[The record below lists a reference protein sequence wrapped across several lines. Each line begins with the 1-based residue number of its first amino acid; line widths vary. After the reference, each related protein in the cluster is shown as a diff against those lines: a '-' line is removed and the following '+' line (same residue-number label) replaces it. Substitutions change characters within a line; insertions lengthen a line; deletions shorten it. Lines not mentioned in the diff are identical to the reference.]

1 MRTFTRKQNA
11 SLSDQD
17 PFSRFSV
24 ELIEGIPDG
33 AAETLPTS
41 VVTDIEGGVPEAVQ
55 AREYVQLASKEDN
68 FILRPAI
75 LRTVKVEQSYRGPR
89 SSLELG

>member
-1 MRTFTRKQNA
+1 MRTFTQKQNA

-24 ELIEGIPDG
+24 ELSEGNSDS
-33 AAETLPTS
+33 AAETLPTF
-41 VVTDIEGGVPEAVQ
+41 VVTDIEGGAPEDVQ
-55 AREYVQLASKEDN
+55 AREYVQSASKDDG

-75 LRTVKVEQSYRGPR
+75 LRTVKVEQSYRSPR
-89 SSLELG
+89 